1 MNAVTRP
8 TRSRPWQA
16 VFDAML
22 YPKRHPMDDQE
33 SLYLYD
39 ARQGWL
45 PFQNQTLTT
54 WHWGVKGPRVLLVHG
69 WESRSTHW
77 HAWIPVLVAAGWRVS
92 ALDLPAHGHSS
103 GRSTHVVQAGQ
114 AVLALE
120 KQVGTLNAVV
130 GHSMGSAAALYA
142 FAHGLSVKASVHLA
156 GPVSLTGVLH
166 RAGLAGQLDEA
177 ERHDLIH
184 AFANHHDLDLHVMEL
199 ASLSNGFRH
208 AALIQ
213 HDVDDKEIPITESRQ
228 LAQAWPG
235 SELKELQGLGHRRI
249 LRDPELINRT
259 VDWLTRQTIAE
270 SNGE

>member
-1 MNAVTRP
+1 MNAVTHP
-8 TRSRPWQA
+8 TRSRSWQA

-77 HAWIPVLVAAGWRVS
+77 HAWIPVLVAAGWRVN

-103 GRSTHVVQAGQ
+103 GRSSHVVQAGQ
-114 AVLALE
+114 AVGALE
-120 KQVGTLNAVV
+120 KQVGAFDAII

-142 FAHGLSVKASVHLA
+142 FSQGLSVQASVHLA
-156 GPVSLTGVLH
+156 GPVSLKRVLQGAAD
-166 RAGLAGQLDEA
+166 AGRLSEA
-177 ERHDLIH
+177 EKLDLIH
-184 AFANHHDLDLHVMEL
+184 AFANHHDLDLDVMEL
-199 ASLSNGFRH
+199 PALSKGFRH

-213 HDVDDKEIPITESRQ
+213 HDQDDKEIPITESRN

-235 SELKELQGLGHRRI
+235 AELRELNGLGHRRI
-249 LRDPELINRT
+249 LRDPELINQT
-259 VDWLTRQTIAE
+259 VAWLRQQVSA
-270 SNGE
+270 S